1 MKKIAIIFLI
11 LSLGLLLSGCLFSK
25 NTNQNLNAK
34 AKAEKNLQYLCN
46 LPKVPAEYLKD
57 CENFQKGF
65 NSGLIK

>member
-1 MKKIAIIFLI
+1 MKKLIILCLL
-11 LSLGLLLSGCLFSK
+11 LSLGLLLSACAKSS
-25 NTNQNLNAK
+25 NQNLNAK

-65 NSGLIK
+65 KSGLIK

>member
-1 MKKIAIIFLI
+1 MKKLIILCLLLF
-11 LSLGLLLSGCLFSK
+11 LGLLLSACTKS
-25 NTNQNLNAK
+25 TNQNLNAK